1 MKGTEKIIAHIRAD
15 GDAEAKKIIDAASK
29 QAEEKRAES
38 FKAALSE
45 YEKLMQSGNAECED
59 ILSGSRRIA
68 EMEAK
73 KSVLS
78 VKQEMISA
86 AFDAA
91 REEIVNM
98 PRDKYTQ
105 FLARMA
111 AEAAASGME
120 EIVLNARDKAEVG
133 KSVCKAANELLSAKG
148 TPGRLTVSE
157 DTADISGGVI
167 VRFGGIETNCSID
180 ALIRQRRSGLSTE
193 VAAALFE

>member
-1 MKGTEKIIAHIRAD
+1 MKGTEKINAHIRAD

-45 YEKLMQSGNAECED
+45 YEKLMQAGNAECED

-148 TPGRLTVSE
+148 TPGKLTVSE

-193 VAAALFE
+193 VAAAMFE

>member
-45 YEKLMQSGNAECED
+45 YEKLMQAGNAECED

-133 KSVCKAANELLSAKG
+133 KAVCKAANELLSAKG
-148 TPGRLTVSE
+148 TPGKLTVSE

-167 VRFGGIETNCSID
+167 VRFGHRDKLQHRRAHSP
-180 ALIRQRRSGLSTE
+180 APQRTFHRSCGSS
-193 VAAALFE
+193 V

>member
-29 QAEEKRAES
+29 EAEEKRAES

-45 YEKLMQSGNAECED
+45 YEKLMQAGNAECED

-148 TPGRLTVSE
+148 TPGKLTVSE

-193 VAAALFE
+193 VAAAMFE

>member
-15 GDAEAKKIIDAASK
+15 GDAEVKRIIDAASK

-45 YEKLMQSGNAECED
+45 YEKLMQAGNAECED

-111 AEAAASGME
+111 AEAATSGME

-133 KSVCKAANELLSAKG
+133 KAVCKAANELLSAKG
-148 TPGRLTVSE
+148 TPGKLTVSE

>member
-45 YEKLMQSGNAECED
+45 YEKLMQAGNAECED

-111 AEAAASGME
+111 AEATASGME

-148 TPGRLTVSE
+148 TPGKLTVSE

>member
-45 YEKLMQSGNAECED
+45 YENLMQAGNAECED

-148 TPGRLTVSE
+148 TPGKLTVSE

-193 VAAALFE
+193 VAAAMFE

>member
-45 YEKLMQSGNAECED
+45 YEKLMQAGNAECED

-68 EMEAK
+68 EMEAQ

-111 AEAAASGME
+111 AEAAVSGME

-133 KSVCKAANELLSAKG
+133 KAVCKAANELLSAKG
-148 TPGRLTVSE
+148 TPGKLTVSE
-157 DTADISGGVI
+157 ETADISGGVI

>member
-45 YEKLMQSGNAECED
+45 YEKLMQAGNAECED

-120 EIVLNARDKAEVG
+120 EMVLNARDKAEVG

-148 TPGRLTVSE
+148 TPGKLTVSE

-193 VAAALFE
+193 VAAAMFE

>member
-15 GDAEAKKIIDAASK
+15 GDAEAKKILDAAAK

-45 YEKLMQSGNAECED
+45 YEKLMQAGNAECED

-111 AEAAASGME
+111 AEAATSGME

-133 KSVCKAANELLSAKG
+133 KAVCKAANELLSAKG
-148 TPGRLTVSE
+148 TPGKLTVSE

>member
-15 GDAEAKKIIDAASK
+15 GDAEAKKILDAAAK

-45 YEKLMQSGNAECED
+45 YEKLMQAGNAECED

-111 AEAAASGME
+111 AEAATSGME

-148 TPGRLTVSE
+148 MPGKLTVSE

>member
-45 YEKLMQSGNAECED
+45 YEKLMQAGNAECED

-78 VKQEMISA
+78 VKQEMISD

-111 AEAAASGME
+111 AEAATSGME

-148 TPGRLTVSE
+148 TPGKLTVSE

-193 VAAALFE
+193 VAAAMFE

>member
-45 YEKLMQSGNAECED
+45 YEKLMQAGNAECED

-133 KSVCKAANELLSAKG
+133 KSVCKATNELLSAKG
-148 TPGRLTVSE
+148 TPGKLTVSE

>member
-15 GDAEAKKIIDAASK
+15 GDAEANKIIDAASK

-45 YEKLMQSGNAECED
+45 YEKLMQAGNAECED

-111 AEAAASGME
+111 AEAATSGME

-148 TPGRLTVSE
+148 TPGKLTVSE

>member
-45 YEKLMQSGNAECED
+45 YEKLMQAGNAECED

-91 REEIVNM
+91 REEIVNL

-148 TPGRLTVSE
+148 TPGKLTVSE

-193 VAAALFE
+193 VAAAMFE

>member
-45 YEKLMQSGNAECED
+45 YEKLMQAGNAECED

-111 AEAAASGME
+111 AEAAASGMGG
-120 EIVLNARDKAEVG
+120 IVLNARDKAEVG

-148 TPGRLTVSE
+148 TPGKLTVSE

-193 VAAALFE
+193 VAAAMFE

>member
-1 MKGTEKIIAHIRAD
+1 MKGTEKIIAHIRAN

-45 YEKLMQSGNAECED
+45 YEKLMQAGNAECED

-111 AEAAASGME
+111 AEAAVSGME

-133 KSVCKAANELLSAKG
+133 KAVCKAANELLSAKG
-148 TPGRLTVSE
+148 TPGKLTVSE
-157 DTADISGGVI
+157 ETADISGGVI

>member
-45 YEKLMQSGNAECED
+45 YEKLMQAGNAECED

-133 KSVCKAANELLSAKG
+133 RSVCKAANELLSAKG
-148 TPGRLTVSE
+148 TPGKLTVSE

>member
-45 YEKLMQSGNAECED
+45 YEKLMQAGNAECED

-111 AEAAASGME
+111 AEAAVSGME

-133 KSVCKAANELLSAKG
+133 KAVCKAANELLSAKG
-148 TPGRLTVSE
+148 TPGKLSVSE

>member
-1 MKGTEKIIAHIRAD
+1 MNGTEKIIAHIRAD

-45 YEKLMQSGNAECED
+45 YEKLMQAGNAECED

-148 TPGRLTVSE
+148 TPGKLTVSE

-180 ALIRQRRSGLSTE
+180 ALIRQCRSGLSTE
-193 VAAALFE
+193 VAAVLFE

>member
-45 YEKLMQSGNAECED
+45 YEKLMQAGNAECED

-120 EIVLNARDKAEVG
+120 EIVLNARDKDEVG

-148 TPGRLTVSE
+148 TPGKLTVSE

-193 VAAALFE
+193 VAAAMFE

>member
-45 YEKLMQSGNAECED
+45 YEKLMQAGNAECED

-133 KSVCKAANELLSAKG
+133 KSVCKTANELLSAKG
-148 TPGRLTVSE
+148 TPGKLTVSE

>member
-29 QAEEKRAES
+29 QADEKRAES

-45 YEKLMQSGNAECED
+45 YEKLMQAGNAECED

-148 TPGRLTVSE
+148 TPGKLTVSE

-193 VAAALFE
+193 VAAAMFE

>member
-45 YEKLMQSGNAECED
+45 YEKLMQAGNAECED
-59 ILSGSRRIA
+59 ILSGSRRLA

-148 TPGRLTVSE
+148 TPGKLTVSE

-193 VAAALFE
+193 VAAAMFE

>member
-15 GDAEAKKIIDAASK
+15 GDAEAKKILDAAAK
-29 QAEEKRAES
+29 QAEEIRAAS
-38 FKAALSE
+38 FKEALSE
-45 YEKLMQSGNAECED
+45 YERLMQAGNAECED

-111 AEAAASGME
+111 AEAAVGGME

-133 KSVCKAANELLSAKG
+133 KAVCKAANELLSAKG
-148 TPGRLTVSE
+148 TPGKLTVSE

>member
-45 YEKLMQSGNAECED
+45 YEKLMQAGNAECED

-111 AEAAASGME
+111 AEAAVSGME

-133 KSVCKAANELLSAKG
+133 KAVCKAANELLSAKG
-148 TPGRLTVSE
+148 TPGKLTVSE
-157 DTADISGGVI
+157 ETADISGGVI

-180 ALIRQRRSGLSTE
+180 ALSRQRRSGLSTE

>member
-45 YEKLMQSGNAECED
+45 YEKLMQAGNAECED

-148 TPGRLTVSE
+148 TPGKLTVSE

-167 VRFGGIETNCSID
+167 VRFGGIATNCSID

-193 VAAALFE
+193 VAAAMFE

>member
-45 YEKLMQSGNAECED
+45 YEKLMQAGNAECED

-111 AEAAASGME
+111 AEAATSGME

-133 KSVCKAANELLSAKG
+133 KAVCKAANELLSAKG
-148 TPGRLTVSE
+148 TPGKLTVSE
-157 DTADISGGVI
+157 ETADISGGVI

>member
-45 YEKLMQSGNAECED
+45 YEKLMQAGNAECED

-111 AEAAASGME
+111 AEAAVSGME

-133 KSVCKAANELLSAKG
+133 KAVCKAADELLSAKG
-148 TPGRLTVSE
+148 TPGKLTVSE
-157 DTADISGGVI
+157 ETADISGGVI

>member
-45 YEKLMQSGNAECED
+45 YEKLMHAGNAECED

-111 AEAAASGME
+111 AEAAAGGME

-133 KSVCKAANELLSAKG
+133 KAVCKAANELLSAKG
-148 TPGRLTVSE
+148 TPGKLTVSE

>member
-29 QAEEKRAES
+29 QTEEKRAES

-45 YEKLMQSGNAECED
+45 YEKLMQAGNAECED

-148 TPGRLTVSE
+148 TPGKLTVSE

>member
-15 GDAEAKKIIDAASK
+15 GDAEAKKILDAAAK
-29 QAEEKRAES
+29 QAEEIRAAS
-38 FKAALSE
+38 FKEALSE
-45 YEKLMQSGNAECED
+45 YERLMEAGNAECED

-133 KSVCKAANELLSAKG
+133 KAVCKAANELLSAKG
-148 TPGRLTVSE
+148 TPGKLTVSE

-193 VAAALFE
+193 VAAAMFE

>member
-45 YEKLMQSGNAECED
+45 YEKLMQAGNAECED

-111 AEAAASGME
+111 AEAAAGGME

-133 KSVCKAANELLSAKG
+133 KAVCKAANELLSAKG
-148 TPGRLTVSE
+148 TPGKLTVSE
-157 DTADISGGVI
+157 ETADISGGVI

>member
-45 YEKLMQSGNAECED
+45 YEKLMQAGNAECED

-111 AEAAASGME
+111 AEAAVGGME

-133 KSVCKAANELLSAKG
+133 KAVCKAANELLSAKG
-148 TPGRLTVSE
+148 TPGKLTVSE

>member
-1 MKGTEKIIAHIRAD
+1 MKGTEKISAHIRAD

-45 YEKLMQSGNAECED
+45 YEKLMQAGNAECED

-133 KSVCKAANELLSAKG
+133 KAVCKAANELLSAKG
-148 TPGRLTVSE
+148 TPGKLTVSE

>member
-45 YEKLMQSGNAECED
+45 YEKLMQAGNAECED

-111 AEAAASGME
+111 AEAAVSGME

-133 KSVCKAANELLSAKG
+133 KAVCKAANELLSAKG
-148 TPGRLTVSE
+148 TPGKRTVSE
-157 DTADISGGVI
+157 ETADISGGVI

>member
-45 YEKLMQSGNAECED
+45 YEKLMQAGNAECED

-105 FLARMA
+105 FLACMA

-148 TPGRLTVSE
+148 TPGKLTVSE

>member
-45 YEKLMQSGNAECED
+45 YEKLMQAGNAECED
-59 ILSGSRRIA
+59 ILSGSIA

-148 TPGRLTVSE
+148 TPGKLTVSE

-193 VAAALFE
+193 VAAAMFE

>member
-45 YEKLMQSGNAECED
+45 YEKLMQAGNAECED

-111 AEAAASGME
+111 AEAAVSGME

-133 KSVCKAANELLSAKG
+133 KAVCKAANELLSAKG
-148 TPGRLTVSE
+148 TPGKLTVSE
-157 DTADISGGVI
+157 ETADISGGVI
-167 VRFGGIETNCSID
+167 VRCGGIETNCSID

>member
-15 GDAEAKKIIDAASK
+15 GDAEAKKILDAAAK

-45 YEKLMQSGNAECED
+45 YEKLMQAGNAECED

-120 EIVLNARDKAEVG
+120 EIVLNARDKAEIG

-148 TPGRLTVSE
+148 TPGKLTVSE

-193 VAAALFE
+193 VAAAMFE